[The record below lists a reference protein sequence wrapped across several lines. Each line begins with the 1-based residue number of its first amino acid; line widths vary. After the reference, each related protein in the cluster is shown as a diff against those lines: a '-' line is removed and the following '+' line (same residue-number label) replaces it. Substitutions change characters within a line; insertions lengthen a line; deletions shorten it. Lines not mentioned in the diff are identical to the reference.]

1 MDKRSARL
9 EKVGKRGVPMS
20 NFRRFIPPV
29 AAFLLALPAVGDQ
42 LPPDAS
48 YRPLPTQPLATVRA
62 EDEAAKPEV
71 MRQQQQ
77 LFEQRFDLSDR
88 PSRA

>member
-1 MDKRSARL
+1 MPRF
-9 EKVGKRGVPMS
+9 RGL
-20 NFRRFIPPV
+20 IPSV

-48 YRPLPTQPLATVRA
+48 YRPLPTQPLATIRA